1 MTTKTLK
8 DLFEVYKPKSPD
20 EQKFVDKHVTIKHKD
35 RNGND
40 DDVFKGNTKYIKR
53 KEERKGYDVG
63 EDEKVYEEVEE
74 IDELSRATIGRYSL
88 KAKSIAD
95 NEGGKDRSKGRELAG
110 RKRWGGTMSGVEK
123 AKVMAKEEVEELE
136 EGMMK
141 LSKVHIVHHHDH
153 PAAKEFAK
161 HYTAGMKGDHRETGP
176 NEADEKASNAFH
188 QRYSGVRTREG
199 FAGSGT
205 HVYTDH
211 KTGAKW
217 KVDRHPNGKTF
228 YGTDHIISHV
238 TGNIHE
244 DFDLE
249 EGEVL
254 DTIAEDRV
262 LRSLVAYYEE
272 LGEEVLI
279 DDIMDIAE
287 EMIDELS
294 KGAVEKYA
302 NKAFD
307 QSNSILKS
315 RNLDLPK
322 SVKKSAEDAKERRR
336 KGIVSAGKRLGS
348 DEMKKISKSS
358 ADRIVYN
365 KEEVELDE
373 KLTSK
378 TPMGTYIKDFQKSD
392 APQFKGKSQEKRR
405 EMAIAA
411 KLAKEEVEDLEELSK
426 KTLGSYSYKA
436 ATDLGQR
443 GIAIGAKVVDNKATK
458 DDFKK
463 MGNRQKGV
471 AMAVKK
477 LTKEDVISITLE
489 KLAPVLEDV
498 EPLTPEERLVSKLDG
513 ISESHIH
520 LLLSLFESLNE
531 DNQTKML
538 STVETEEGIRG
549 LIDFAIDNRGE

>member
-336 KGIVSAGKRLGS
+336 KGIVSAGKRLDS

-411 KLAKEEVEDLEELSK
+411 KLAKEEVEDLDELSVN
-426 KTLGSYSYKA
+426 TLDNYRSKA
-436 ATDLGQR
+436 RKELIDAD
-443 GIAIGAKVVDNKATK
+443 ANDDNKLYNKRA
-458 DDFKK
+458 
-463 MGNRQKGV
+463 KGYRAASKSV
-471 AMAVKK
+471 NKK
-477 LTKEDVISITLE
+477 LTKEDVINITLE